1 MPLPT
6 PDRFLDLARA
16 ERVQR
21 ELREAIAKLPPAE
34 LSAWGRRSSLL
45 FRDASV
51 RRARELLNFGGS
63 VLRWS
68 KDEAVALGS
77 ETRAGRG
84 ITHLGGR
91 LRALR
96 DGTAAVAVSARSWL
110 GVTARALRHDP
121 RKAAPQLATAVLGF
135 FVGGG
140 NTQVDQAM
148 TGMDIARNLRSP
160 TGLAGD
166 VMVGAVLEAGI
177 AAMADLARVLTD
189 YLPADRDPLWDQFNA
204 GRHWVQQ
211 ALGHSPAAKGH
222 EIAVNVES
230 KS

>member
-1 MPLPT
+1 MPLPS
-6 PDRFLDLARA
+6 PERFLDLARA
-16 ERVQR
+16 DRVQR
-21 ELREAIAKLPPAE
+21 ELRDAIAKLPPAE

-84 ITHLGGR
+84 LTHLSGR

-96 DGTAAVAVSARSWL
+96 DGTTAVATSARQWL

-121 RKAAPQLATAVLGF
+121 RKAAPQLATAVIGF
-135 FVGGG
+135 FMGGS
-140 NTQVDQAM
+140 NPQVDQAM
-148 TGMDIARNLRSP
+148 TGVDIARNLRSP
-160 TGLAGD
+160 ASLASD
-166 VMVGAVLEAGI
+166 VVAGAVLEAGI
-177 AAMADLARVLTD
+177 AAMADLARVLAD
-189 YLPADRDPLWDQFNA
+189 YLPADRDPLWDQLNA

-211 ALGHSPAAKGH
+211 AMGHAPAAAGR
-222 EIAVNVES
+222 EIVVKDS
-230 KS
+230 KA